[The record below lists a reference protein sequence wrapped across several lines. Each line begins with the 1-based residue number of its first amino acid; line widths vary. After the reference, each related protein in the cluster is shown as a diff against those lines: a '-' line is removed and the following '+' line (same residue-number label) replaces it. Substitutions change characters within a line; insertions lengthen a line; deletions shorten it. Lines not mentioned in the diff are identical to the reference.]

1 MNKDFTASYYI
12 GCNDKDKHK
21 QLMLTSTILDKI
33 NRILQAYNITSFTIK
48 ECTGIYKKELEHTI
62 EIMLLNNTLDKVI
75 IDSLKQELNQECIME
90 VITDCNVKFI

>member
-1 MNKDFTASYYI
+1 MNKDYIVSYFI

-62 EIMLLNNTLDKVI
+62 EVMLVNNTLDRI
-75 IDSLKQELNQECIME
+75 IINDLKRELNQECIMR
-90 VITDCNVKFI
+90 VLTDCRVKFL